1 MIFGMSKMEA
11 ENYLSTG
18 TDPVREHINGS
29 ANGSLNGHR
38 NGASHGEAS
47 SEESLESQV
56 ELHSAEGDLRATDG
70 DFVGALGEYKRAAEL
85 APESSERLTKLAD
98 GYAALDLPH
107 KAIDYYQRALRTSEA
122 QNGADLSE
130 AHIGLG
136 DLCRTFAMSAAAVRS
151 YTRAVR
157 SRPKQPFLRWKL
169 GVALAATGLFDQAV
183 QQLETALE
191 LAPRDTFY
199 RFSLAEI
206 YLAAGQN
213 QKAIEELQRVVA
225 LAPNDDYYQ
234 LRLGAALL
242 RVERAAEALPHFEE
256 AVRLKPANGSY
267 RTLLRYAYV
276 RNQMEPPISVDV
288 EMLELSAYD
297 EDFVRRIRQMAQ
309 PDAVKA

>member
-1 MIFGMSKMEA
+1 MSMMEA
-11 ENYLSTG
+11 ENTLHTGLRPVQEYTNLSAR
-18 TDPVREHINGS
+18 PNH
-29 ANGSLNGHR
+29 
-38 NGASHGEAS
+38 NGAENEAS
-47 SEESLESQV
+47 PNTITEEESIERQS
-56 ELHSAEGDLRATDG
+56 EHHSTVGDLRASDG
-70 DFVGALGEYKRAAEL
+70 DFVGALNEYKKAAEL

-98 GYAALDLPH
+98 SYAALDLPQ
-107 KAIDYYQRALRTSEA
+107 KAIDYYQRALRTEEA

-183 QQLETALE
+183 QQLQTALE
-191 LAPRDTFY
+191 LAPRDTYY

-206 YLAAGQN
+206 YLMMGQN
-213 QKAIEELQRVVA
+213 ERAVQELQQVVA
-225 LAPNDDYYQ
+225 LAPRDDYYQ

-242 RVERAAEALPHFEE
+242 RTERPQEALPYFEE
-256 AVRLKPANGSY
+256 AVRLKPDNGSY

-276 RNQMEPPISVDV
+276 RNHIEPSIAVDV
-288 EMLELSAYD
+288 DMVELSAYD
-297 EDFVRRIRQMAQ
+297 EDFVRRIQLLAQ
-309 PDAVKA
+309 PVAVKA